1 MIRFRGNK
9 GREGRS
15 AERRRKE
22 KKAKSHANRK
32 QLVLSQP
39 HSFQAQRLV
48 RAQRSAH
55 EVLMRWSTGWLS
67 LAKQPIPIIH
77 T

>member
-39 HSFQAQRLV
+39 HSFSGSAARE
-48 RAQRSAH
+48 SAH
-55 EVLMRWSTGWLS
+55 EVLMRWNTAWL
-67 LAKQPIPIIH
+67 KPG
-77 T
+77 